1 MTLYN
6 TFTRD
11 VIEDIENS
19 KAILMLGR
27 NADEFVYVVVQ
38 QLVSLRYAR
47 NSVYMDRFQPFSLR
61 SAVGGVPAEVL
72 RRLSVN

>member
-1 MTLYN
+1 
-6 TFTRD
+6 
-11 VIEDIENS
+11 
-19 KAILMLGR
+19 MLGR